1 MSLQKLQAAMD
12 EINLLSANM
21 EQIIKLAEYLKSD
34 GWSAQQLVKAY
45 LAYGVKFG
53 WSMAELPENLH
64 ILKGKV
70 AFQTH
75 ALFGLVQSSGKMRNF
90 KTLLSTDKECVIEC
104 QRADQKADV
113 KHTIRF
119 TIEMAQKMGLANNQ
133 VWQKMPQQMLFAR
146 CRSMAVREVF
156 ADIISGYDAVEL
168 ADSMDLSEH
177 ERNEIIDSQLESS
190 VSSDRPKATIKA
202 KATPAPQVIQAQ
214 PIEIKPVQA
223 QAQAQQAPA
232 PKPIEMQPWASV
244 EIIDDLTHAES
255 KALSSAL
262 LDEFDHINRL
272 KAGEV
277 HQFFMGDSRDMP
289 LDRNIEF
296 TTEAQ
301 RGIIKSYATNCKID
315 SSGGVMCRVQLV

>member
-12 EINLLSANM
+12 EINLLSTNM
-21 EQIIKLAEYLKSD
+21 PQIIKLAEYLASD
-34 GWSAQQLVKAY
+34 NWSAQQLVKAY

-90 KTLLSTDKECVIEC
+90 KTLSSTDKECVIEC

-223 QAQAQQAPA
+223 PVQQAPA
-232 PKPIEMQPWASV
+232 PKPIEMQPWANV
-244 EIIDDLTHAES
+244 EIIDDLSHAES
-255 KALSSAL
+255 KALSTAL
-262 LDEFDHINRL
+262 LDEFEHINKL
-272 KAGEV
+272 KPNEV

>member
-1 MSLQKLQAAMD
+1 
-12 EINLLSANM
+12 
-21 EQIIKLAEYLKSD
+21 
-34 GWSAQQLVKAY
+34 
-45 LAYGVKFG
+45 
-53 WSMAELPENLH
+53 MAELPENLH

-75 ALFGLVQSSGKMRNF
+75 ALFGLVLSSGKVRSF
-90 KTLLSTDKECVIEC
+90 KTLSSTDKECVIEC

-113 KHTIRF
+113 KHTIKF
-119 TIEMAQKMGLANNQ
+119 TIEMAQKMGLASNQ

-223 QAQAQQAPA
+223 QAQQAPA
-232 PKPIEMQPWASV
+232 PKPIEMQPWANV
-244 EIIDDLTHAES
+244 EIIDDLTHAEN
-255 KALSSAL
+255 KALSAAL
-262 LDEFDHINRL
+262 LDEFDHINKL

>member
-1 MSLQKLQAAMD
+1 VRS
-12 EINLLSANM
+12 
-21 EQIIKLAEYLKSD
+21 
-34 GWSAQQLVKAY
+34 
-45 LAYGVKFG
+45 
-53 WSMAELPENLH
+53 
-64 ILKGKV
+64 
-70 AFQTH
+70 
-75 ALFGLVQSSGKMRNF
+75 F
-90 KTLLSTDKECVIEC
+90 KTLSSTDKECVIEC

-113 KHTIRF
+113 KHTIKF

-202 KATPAPQVIQAQ
+202 KAIPTPQAIQAQ

-223 QAQAQQAPA
+223 PVQQAPA
-232 PKPIEMQPWASV
+232 PKPIEMQPWANV
-244 EIIDDLTHAES
+244 EIIDDLSHAES
-255 KALSSAL
+255 KALSTAL

-272 KAGEV
+272 KPNEV

-289 LDRNIEF
+289 LDRNVEF

>member
-21 EQIIKLAEYLKSD
+21 PQIIKLAEYLASD
-34 GWSAQQLVKAY
+34 SWSAQQLVKAY

-90 KTLLSTDKECVIEC
+90 KTLSSTDKECVIEC

-223 QAQAQQAPA
+223 PVQQASA
-232 PKPIEMQPWASV
+232 PKSIEMQPWANV
-244 EIIDDLTHAES
+244 EIIDDLTHAEN
-255 KALSSAL
+255 KALSAAL
-262 LDEFDHINRL
+262 LDEFDHINKL

>member
-1 MSLQKLQAAMD
+1 MSLQRLQAAM
-12 EINLLSANM
+12 EEVNLLSANM
-21 EQIIKLAEYLKSD
+21 PQIIQLAEYLASD

-75 ALFGLVQSSGKMRNF
+75 ALFGLVLSSGKVRSF
-90 KTLLSTDKECVIEC
+90 KTLSSTDKECVIEC

-113 KHTIRF
+113 KHTIKF

-202 KATPAPQVIQAQ
+202 KAIPTPQAIQAQ

-223 QAQAQQAPA
+223 PVQQAPA
-232 PKPIEMQPWASV
+232 PKPIEMQPWANV
-244 EIIDDLTHAES
+244 EIIDDLSHAES
-255 KALSSAL
+255 KALSTAL

-272 KAGEV
+272 KPNEV

-289 LDRNIEF
+289 LDRNVEF

>member
-1 MSLQKLQAAMD
+1 MSLQKLQAAME
-12 EINLLSANM
+12 EINLVSANM
-21 EQIIKLAEYLKSD
+21 PQIIQLAEYLASD

-75 ALFGLVQSSGKMRNF
+75 ALFGLVLSSGKVRSF
-90 KTLLSTDKECVIEC
+90 KTLSSTDKECVIEC

-190 VSSDRPKATIKA
+190 VSSDRPKAAIKA
-202 KATPAPQVIQAQ
+202 KAIPAPQAIQAQ
-214 PIEIKPVQA
+214 PIEVKPVPVQ
-223 QAQAQQAPA
+223 A
-232 PKPIEMQPWASV
+232 PKPIEMQPWANI
-244 EIIDDLTHAES
+244 EIVDGLTHAED

-262 LDEFDHINRL
+262 LDEFDHIHKL

-277 HQFFMGDSRDMP
+277 HQFFMGDSTNMP

-301 RGIIKSYATNCKID
+301 RGIIKSYATNCKVD
-315 SSGGVMCRVQLV
+315 SSGGVMCRVHLI

>member
-1 MSLQKLQAAMD
+1 MSLQRLQAAM
-12 EINLLSANM
+12 EEVNLLSANM
-21 EQIIKLAEYLKSD
+21 PQIIQLAEYLASD

-75 ALFGLVQSSGKMRNF
+75 ALFGLVLSSGKVRSF
-90 KTLLSTDKECVIEC
+90 KTLSSTDKECVIEC

-113 KHTIRF
+113 KHTIKF

-202 KATPAPQVIQAQ
+202 KAIPTPQAIQAQ

-223 QAQAQQAPA
+223 SVQQAPA
-232 PKPIEMQPWASV
+232 PKPIEMQPWANV
-244 EIIDDLTHAES
+244 EIIDDLSHAES
-255 KALSSAL
+255 KALSTAL

-272 KAGEV
+272 KPNEV

-289 LDRNIEF
+289 LDRNVEF

>member
-12 EINLLSANM
+12 EINLLSTNM
-21 EQIIKLAEYLKSD
+21 PQIIKLAEYLASD
-34 GWSAQQLVKAY
+34 NWSAQQLVKAY

-90 KTLLSTDKECVIEC
+90 KTLSSTDKECVIEC
-104 QRADQKADV
+104 QRADQKSDV

-223 QAQAQQAPA
+223 PVQQAPA
-232 PKPIEMQPWASV
+232 PKPIEMQPWANV
-244 EIIDDLTHAES
+244 EIIDDLSHAES
-255 KALSSAL
+255 KALSTAL
-262 LDEFDHINRL
+262 LDEFEHINKL
-272 KAGEV
+272 KPNEV
-277 HQFFMGDSRDMP
+277 HQFFMGDSTNMP

-301 RGIIKSYATNCKID
+301 RGVIKSYATNCKID

>member
-21 EQIIKLAEYLKSD
+21 DSIIKLAEYLKSD

-75 ALFGLVQSSGKMRNF
+75 ALFGLVLSSGKVRSF
-90 KTLLSTDKECVIEC
+90 KTLSSTDKECVIEC

-190 VSSDRPKATIKA
+190 VASDRPKTTIKA

-214 PIEIKPVQA
+214 PIEVKPMQAPVQ
-223 QAQAQQAPA
+223 QAQA
-232 PKPIEMQPWASV
+232 PKPIEMQPWANV
-244 EIIDDLTHAES
+244 TIVDDLAHAED

-315 SSGGVMCRVQLV
+315 SSGGVVCRVQLI

>member
-21 EQIIKLAEYLKSD
+21 PQIIKLAEYLASD
-34 GWSAQQLVKAY
+34 SWSAQALVKAY

-75 ALFGLVQSSGKMRNF
+75 ALFGLVLSSGKVRSF
-90 KTLLSTDKECVIEC
+90 KTLVSTDKECVIEC

-113 KHTIRF
+113 KHIIKF

-190 VSSDRPKATIKA
+190 VSSGDRPKTTIKA
-202 KATPAPQVIQAQ
+202 KATPAQ
-214 PIEIKPVQA
+214 PIEVKPVQA
-223 QAQAQQAPA
+223 PVQQAQA
-232 PKPIEMQPWASV
+232 PKPIEMQPWAKI
-244 EIIDDLTHAES
+244 EIIDDLTHAED

-262 LDEFDHINRL
+262 LDEFEHINKLR
-272 KAGEV
+272 AGEV
-277 HQFFMGDSRDMP
+277 HQFFMGDSTNMP
-289 LDRNIEF
+289 IDRNIEF

-315 SSGGVMCRVQLV
+315 SSGGVMCRVQLI

>member
-21 EQIIKLAEYLKSD
+21 PQIIKLAEYLASD
-34 GWSAQQLVKAY
+34 SWSAQALVKAY

-75 ALFGLVQSSGKMRNF
+75 ALFGLVLSSGKVRSF
-90 KTLLSTDKECVIEC
+90 KTISSTDKECVIEC

-190 VSSDRPKATIKA
+190 VSSDRPKTTIKA

-214 PIEIKPVQA
+214 PIEVKPVQA
-223 QAQAQQAPA
+223 PVQQAPA
-232 PKPIEMQPWASV
+232 PKSIEMQPWANV
-244 EIIDDLTHAES
+244 EIVDDLTHAED

-262 LDEFDHINRL
+262 LDEFDHINKL
-272 KAGEV
+272 KVGEV

>member
-1 MSLQKLQAAMD
+1 MSLQRLQAAM
-12 EINLLSANM
+12 EEVNLLSANM
-21 EQIIKLAEYLKSD
+21 PQIIQLAEYLASD

-75 ALFGLVQSSGKMRNF
+75 ALFGLVLSSGKVRSF
-90 KTLLSTDKECVIEC
+90 KTLSSTDKECVIEC

-113 KHTIRF
+113 KHTIKF

-202 KATPAPQVIQAQ
+202 KATPTPQAIQAQ

-223 QAQAQQAPA
+223 QAQVQQAPA
-232 PKPIEMQPWASV
+232 PKPIEMQPWANV
-244 EIIDDLTHAES
+244 EIIDDLSHAES
-255 KALSSAL
+255 KALSTAL

-272 KAGEV
+272 KPNEV

-289 LDRNIEF
+289 LDRNVEF